1 MWYHWDCAFYR
12 DTMYYRSSCSTNSG
26 HCASGSDFLPAR
38 TPDGSKRP
46 ESWWSLHSW
55 RKKFLQRRSWMSLH
69 SWIESVIQKMN
80 DNKLCVDVWSLYW
93 SSFLPSLGCSH
104 ERSDIAV
111 FWYLELGT
119 IPIPISTLLLLLLL
133 LLILPLPFLPDLADP
148 PVCNLFCFKPP
159 NNNKN
164 KNTDTPSV
172 REPVRTSVCVLVRPH
187 WTDYKY
193 HNEPRTSSCVVDGG
207 PRVLSLYSW
216 YRLW

>member
-38 TPDGSKRP
+38 TPDGSKRA
-46 ESWWSLHSW
+46 ESWRSLHSW

-80 DNKLCVDVWSLYW
+80 DNNRAVWSLYIDHLFYPLLDVLTNALTSRCSGTW
-93 SSFLPSLGCSH
+93 NLEPYPYPSLL
-104 ERSDIAV
+104 
-111 FWYLELGT
+111 FYYYYYYWYYHYHSYPTLRT
-119 IPIPISTLLLLLLL
+119 HQCVTFFVSNPQIIIRIRIPIPQ
-133 LLILPLPFLPDLADP
+133 
-148 PVCNLFCFKPP
+148 VCASLY
-159 NNNKN
+159 
-164 KNTDTPSV
+164 V
-172 REPVRTSVCVLVRPH
+172 RVCVLVRPN

-193 HNEPRTSSCVVDGG
+193 NNEPRTSSCVVDGG